1 MPAHHH
7 KHQTHK
13 EPPNMLQYQFLK
25 AYLTSK
31 AKTDRGASLVEYA
44 LLVGLIAVVC
54 IVAVTTLGKKASSK
68 FDSVQSSL

>member
-1 MPAHHH
+1 
-7 KHQTHK
+7 
-13 EPPNMLQYQFLK
+13 MLQYQFLK
-25 AYLTSK
+25 AYLTAK